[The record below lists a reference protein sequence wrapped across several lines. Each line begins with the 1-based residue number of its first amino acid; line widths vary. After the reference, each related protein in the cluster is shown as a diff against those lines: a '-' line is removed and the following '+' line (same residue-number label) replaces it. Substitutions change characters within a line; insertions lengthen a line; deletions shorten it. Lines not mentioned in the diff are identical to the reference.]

1 MSPSR
6 FSLVAAAA
14 LAAVLLAVLMV
25 AQRAPESEGSLL
37 GEPALPGLSDRLND
51 VTALRFSGA
60 GGVPLASF
68 RRDGDTWTVAE
79 RDGFPA
85 AADKV
90 RLALLNLAESR
101 VLEPKTANAER
112 YAQLGVEPIEAE
124 GASGVLVEVE
134 SAGHSDR
141 LIVGNFAGQQG
152 EGTYV
157 RRPDEQRSLMV
168 SGNLVPDR
176 NVGAWLRRELLDIPS
191 SQVREVALTGPEGA
205 VLRVAKTSP
214 DQENFSVLDV
224 PRGRTV
230 QSEFVANGLA
240 STLAGL
246 VLDDVARDAGDA
258 GPASHRGR
266 YQLFDGRIV
275 ELRGW
280 QGGTDAA
287 GNALPSW
294 LAIEVA
300 LDEALARDAIVAQL
314 RAEAADSD
322 AAAAGDAGDD
332 AASGPGDGGDE
343 SGGVAAAEAGPD
355 AVDEA
360 AVAARL
366 DALRAEVAALSE
378 RLAGWRYQVPAFKFA
393 NLDKGMEDMLQPR
406 D

>member
-37 GEPALPGLSDRLND
+37 GEPVLPGLSDRLNE

-60 GGVPLASF
+60 GGAPLASF
-68 RRDGDTWTVAE
+68 QRAGDAWTVVE

-85 AADKV
+85 AADKL

-112 YAQLGVEPIEAE
+112 YAQLGVEPLEAE
-124 GASGVLVEVE
+124 GASGVLVEID
-134 SAGHSDR
+134 SPGHSDR
-141 LIVGNFAGQQG
+141 LIIGNYAGQQG

-157 RRPDEQRSLMV
+157 RRPDEQRSLMA

-191 SQVREVALTGPEGA
+191 SQVREVALTGPDGA
-205 VLRVAKTSP
+205 VLRVAKSSP
-214 DQENFSVLDV
+214 GQDNFSVLDV

-246 VLDDVARDAGDA
+246 VLDDVARDLGDA

-266 YQLFDGRIV
+266 YDLFDGRTIEV
-275 ELRGW
+275 QGW
-280 QGGTDAA
+280 QGGTDAD

-294 LAIEVA
+294 LTIQVG
-300 LDEALARDAIVAQL
+300 LDEALAREAIVAQL
-314 RAEAADSD
+314 RAEAA
-322 AAAAGDAGDD
+322 
-332 AASGPGDGGDE
+332 
-343 SGGVAAAEAGPD
+343 AAEAPAGQAEGAGDGAATPEPATGEGGDADPAAVSD

-360 AVAARL
+360 AVTARL
-366 DALRAEVAALSE
+366 DALRAEVTALSE

>member
-6 FSLVAAAA
+6 FSVIAAAA
-14 LAAVLLAVLMV
+14 VAAVLLAVLMV

-37 GEPALPGLSDRLND
+37 GEPVLPGLSARLND

-60 GGVPLASF
+60 AGAPLASF
-68 RRDGDTWTVAE
+68 ERAGDTWTVAE

-112 YAQLGVEPIEAE
+112 YAQLGVEPLDAE
-124 GASGVLVEVE
+124 GASGVLVEIA
-134 SAGHSDR
+134 SPGHSDR
-141 LIVGNFAGQQG
+141 LIVGNYAGQQG

-157 RRPDEQRSLMV
+157 RRPEEQRSLMA

-176 NVGAWLRRELLDIPS
+176 NVGTWLRRELLDIPS
-191 SQVREVALTGPEGA
+191 NQVREVALTGPDGA
-205 VLRVAKTSP
+205 VLRVAKSTP
-214 DQENFSVLDV
+214 EQENFGVLDV
-224 PRGRTV
+224 PRGRSV

-246 VLDDVARDAGDA
+246 VLDDVARAGDDA

-266 YQLFDGRIV
+266 YLLFDGRVV

-280 QGGTDAA
+280 RGGTDAA

-294 LAIEVA
+294 LTIEVG
-300 LDEALARDAIVAQL
+300 LDEAAARDAIVAQL
-314 RAEAADSD
+314 RAEAAV
-322 AAAAGDAGDD
+322 AGTETGDD
-332 AASGPGDGGDE
+332 AATAPNGGDGDAPAG
-343 SGGVAAAEAGPD
+343 AAADADADAEAE

-360 AVAARL
+360 VVTARL
-366 DALRAEVAALSE
+366 DALRAEVTALSE